1 MKSAQSA
8 AATTA
13 ASAPAYTGWRGRLHR
28 VIEFP
33 LTRIVLAVIV
43 VSIALNATRG
53 VLKLS
58 GLAPTPG
65 APRRLSLILVGTV
78 ATIVVVHLAYL
89 LYVRFVERR
98 SPTELA
104 AAGAVGEL
112 ASGSLIGALLFSIT
126 IGVLWVGGWYR
137 VTGTN
142 PWMTVVTPLLLA
154 AGAAY
159 VEELVVRGIL
169 FRNIEDM
176 LGSWLALAIT
186 AGIFGL
192 AHIFNPHA
200 TIVSALAISLEAGV
214 LLGAAYML
222 TRRLWLAIGI
232 HFAWNFAQGGIF
244 GVAVSGIAS
253 NGILRGEL
261 HGPTLVSGGSF
272 GAEGSVVAVFVCLAA
287 AVPLIVMARRREH
300 ITPPMWR
307 RPLTTAQV
315 PQLTATAV
323 FSQASTA
330 GAGENP

>member
-1 MKSAQSA
+1 MSSAQSA
-8 AATTA
+8 APEAG
-13 ASAPAYTGWRGRLHR
+13 APAGGPGRFLR
-28 VIEFP
+28 VVRFP
-33 LTRIVLAVIV
+33 LVRIVLAVVV

-53 VLKLS
+53 VLKLA
-58 GLAPTPG
+58 GLAPG
-65 APRRLSLILVGTV
+65 AGGSPHRLVLTLLGTV

-98 SPTELA
+98 HLSEFA
-104 AAGAVGEL
+104 ATGAVGEL
-112 ASGSLIGALLFSIT
+112 VTGVLVGTLLFSVT
-126 IGVLWVGGWYR
+126 IGVLWAGGWYR

-142 PWMTVVTPLLLA
+142 PWTAVVAPLLFA

-186 AGIFGL
+186 AALFGL

-200 TIVSALAISLEAGV
+200 TMISALAIALEAGV
-214 LLGAAYML
+214 LLGAAYMV

-244 GVAVSGIAS
+244 GVAVSGVAS

-261 HGPTLVSGGSF
+261 RGPSIVSGGSF
-272 GAEGSVVAVFVCLAA
+272 GAEGSVIAVVVCLVA
-287 AVPLIVMARRREH
+287 AVPLLMLARRRAH
-300 ITPPMWR
+300 IMPPIWR

-315 PQLTATAV
+315 PQLNATAA
-323 FSQASTA
+323 FTRASIS
-330 GAGENP
+330 GGEENP